1 MYLDYFGLKKEPFT
15 ISPDPSFLYPSVR
28 HRQALAHLKYGLERE
43 GGFILL
49 TGEVGTGKTTLTRL
63 LLRELPGNV
72 RVAYILNARLGE
84 LDLMSSI
91 CQELRIPL
99 DADKAN
105 IREYTD
111 ALNKDLLDSHANGTK
126 TLLVI
131 EEAQNLDPTVLEML
145 RLLTN
150 LETDTTKLLH
160 ILLVAQPELLEV
172 IGRPELRQ
180 LNQRVV
186 SRYHLEP
193 LDLQETTS
201 YLSHRLSRAG
211 CNRPVF
217 DQAASAELHRISKGV
232 PRVINLLSERS
243 LLGAY
248 ASEEASVTKHIVQQA
263 SKEVFSGE
271 IQLDTQNDGKKGSSR
286 TFGRAAMLVSILAL
300 LVFGGY
306 VGARYFPQENLA
318 ASVNVPPEL
327 PKRLPLHLPIDLY
340 VEANDADVID
350 VQAESQNPVADQILP
365 NAYDALLKL
374 WSIDETV
381 TRQADLCSVG
391 TNAGL
396 VCQVELS
403 LDVEELAQ
411 KRRPGIVRL
420 VDADDQASMYFLAS
434 LSDEGFNLSNSK
446 GTFRLTSEELA
457 SRWDGIYLYF
467 WQPPQGYVDAIYVG
481 TKNAPV
487 VDWLQ
492 DQMVKWN
499 ADYQQVITG
508 GVYSVAISEQV
519 RFFQADNGMES
530 DGVLGKD
537 TIMALYD
544 LSNQSPKL
552 ERTP

>member
-286 TFGRAAMLVSILAL
+286 TFGRAAMLASILAL

-327 PKRLPLHLPIDLY
+327 PKRLPLHLPVDLY

>member
-286 TFGRAAMLVSILAL
+286 TFGRAAMLASILAL

-327 PKRLPLHLPIDLY
+327 PKRLPLHLPIDVY
-340 VEANDADVID
+340 VEANDTDVID

>member
-111 ALNKDLLDSHANGTK
+111 ALNKDLLGSHANGTK

-286 TFGRAAMLVSILAL
+286 TFGRAAMLASILAL

-306 VGARYFPQENLA
+306 VAARYFPQENLA

-327 PKRLPLHLPIDLY
+327 PKRLPLHLPVDLY

>member
-286 TFGRAAMLVSILAL
+286 TFGRAAMLASILAL

-396 VCQVELS
+396 VCQVESS

>member
-286 TFGRAAMLVSILAL
+286 TFGRAAMLASILAL

-327 PKRLPLHLPIDLY
+327 PKRLPLHLPVDLY

-396 VCQVELS
+396 VCQVESS

>member
-286 TFGRAAMLVSILAL
+286 TFGRAAMLASILAL

-381 TRQADLCSVG
+381 TRQADLCGVG

-396 VCQVELS
+396 VCQVESS

>member
-232 PRVINLLSERS
+232 PRVINLLSGRS

-286 TFGRAAMLVSILAL
+286 TFGRAAMLASILAL

-327 PKRLPLHLPIDLY
+327 PKRLPPHLPIDLY

>member
-286 TFGRAAMLVSILAL
+286 TFGRAAMLASILAL

-327 PKRLPLHLPIDLY
+327 PKRLPLHPPIDLY

-467 WQPPQGYVDAIYVG
+467 WQPPQGYVDIIHVG

-530 DGVLGKD
+530 DGLLGKD